1 MTDRYMKISRALKII
16 TVIMFIAGVIFFVVY
31 PLAPRH
37 IRVNIYT
44 NKGVVE
50 KFVLNSEIGQPQG
63 SAWIIETDEPLV
75 VKEVRLFGTFRSIRL
90 KTVYGS
96 DFPAYIENPT
106 GTVEGSNYIFADT
119 GENHVAFMTNEA
131 FAGILDHYSRDYSW
145 DRMAAILLWGLICSI
160 ILTAIVSRD
169 NLKSSDR
176 TNHSFV
182 AEVRRFVKDVKK
194 YKEYMIYAAKS
205 DMKAE
210 VANSYLNRLWW
221 LLEPLFNMLVYV
233 IVFGTIMGSSI
244 DHFALYVF
252 SALIMWNYFCRTI
265 NASVQMMRNNRDVLS
280 KVYVPKFVPLI
291 SMMILNLYK
300 LAFSMII
307 LVPMMIVYKI
317 GITTGIICVVLAY
330 ILMVTFSF
338 GLGMILLHYG
348 VYVDDLAY
356 AVGIL
361 LNVLMFVSGIFYDA
375 TTTLAEPINIM
386 IIGLNPVALFTDTMR
401 QGLMYNQYANIPL
414 VLIWIGI
421 SLVISYAGIHIVYKN
436 ENGYAKVI

>member
-1 MTDRYMKISRALKII
+1 MTERYKKMSSMLKIFTALI
-16 TVIMFIAGVIFFVVY
+16 FIAGVVFFVVY

-37 IRVNIYT
+37 IHVKIYT
-44 NKGVVE
+44 NQGVVE
-50 KFVLNSEIGQPQG
+50 KFVLNSDIGQPQG
-63 SAWIIETDEPLV
+63 TYWNVEAEKPLV
-75 VKEVRLFGTFRSIRL
+75 VKEVRLFGTFKSIRL
-90 KTVYGS
+90 KTIYGS

-106 GTVEGSNYIFADT
+106 GTVEGSDYLFGNEA
-119 GENHVAFMTNEA
+119 GNVAFITNDA

-145 DRMAAILLWGLICSI
+145 DRMAAILLWGLICMI
-160 ILTAIVSRD
+160 ALTAIVSRD
-169 NLKSSDR
+169 NSKSSDR
-176 TNHSFV
+176 TNHSFT
-182 AEVRRFVKDVKK
+182 AEITRFIRDVKK

-307 LVPMMIVYKI
+307 LIPMMIVYRI
-317 GITTGIICVVLAY
+317 TISVGILCIVLAY
-330 ILMVTFSF
+330 LLMVTFSF

-375 TTTLAEPINIM
+375 TTTLVEPINIM

-401 QGLMYNQYANIPL
+401 QGLMYNQLANIPL